1 MTKNSRILRTE
12 LYPARRRY
20 GSTSLPTLP
29 SLKRTLEPGVLR
41 ATSHQRQAH
50 PRSHALRKDER
61 RVGGCF
67 PLVSLSFPRF
77 PASLRNV
84 MVFCAVELARARGAN
99 VLIICRALWRE
110 TIYIVERYIEKLPLT
125 PLPTT
130 KQFSTYFFS
139 ERGLQNPVTKLTS
152 KEASSQ
158 VTAETTN
165 RTPIPVQ
172 RGSPVSQHFSSD
184 GSRGFAS
191 GAQGFQATGPRSR

>member
-1 MTKNSRILRTE
+1 
-12 LYPARRRY
+12 
-20 GSTSLPTLP
+20 
-29 SLKRTLEPGVLR
+29 
-41 ATSHQRQAH
+41 
-50 PRSHALRKDER
+50 
-61 RVGGCF
+61 
-67 PLVSLSFPRF
+67 
-77 PASLRNV
+77 